1 MEGCVIG
8 DEVIVLTIVDEDGTE
23 TIITIPIGNGTFGG

>member
-1 MEGCVIG
+1 MEGCILG
-8 DEVIVLTIVDEDGTE
+8 DEVIVLTIVAEDGTE